1 MPTLTP
7 TPTVSDPCSF
17 AARSYYARVGRLLP
31 ADALGRFGALMGEF
45 GRNPSVILTD
55 EWKLRVAVTLVEFR
69 RASDDVKAM
78 YVPDDAQE
86 THVHALA
93 VADDLGEVI
102 THAIKGI
109 DNIDPAAFEQVNL
122 AASRMNAN
130 VATILATA
138 NSCMR

>member
-1 MPTLTP
+1 M
-7 TPTVSDPCSF
+7 
-17 AARSYYARVGRLLP
+17 SYYARLGRLLP

-55 EWKLRVAVTLVEFR
+55 EWNLRVAVTLVEFR

-93 VADDLGEVI
+93 IADDLDEAV
-102 THAIKGI
+102 THFAVGI
-109 DNIDPAAFEQVNL
+109 DNLDSAALGQGNL
-122 AASRMNAN
+122 ALSRMEAN
-130 VATILATA
+130 MATILATA
-138 NSCMR
+138 NSCTG

>member
-1 MPTLTP
+1 M
-7 TPTVSDPCSF
+7 
-17 AARSYYARVGRLLP
+17 GRLLP
-31 ADALGRFGALMGEF
+31 ADTLGRFGALMGEF
-45 GRNPSVILTD
+45 GTNPSVILTD

-93 VADDLGEVI
+93 VADDLSEVI